1 MTQKDL
7 IISKLLELKKIYYA
21 NEDKKWNS
29 RAISMAIT
37 ALKKYDGPIISGTYL
52 NNELKGIGDKISKR
66 IDEILETGTLEEL
79 VSGFSPENTYLEN
92 MLSITGVGIVRAKKW
107 VTLGIKDIND
117 VKQAILDKKITTT
130 HHIDIGIKYY
140 EDLKLKIPR
149 AEIDTLKNMISAILK
164 IKFDICG
171 SYRRGALESG
181 DVDILISQND
191 GDLKKIVKKLQKNN
205 IIIDSLTTEGST
217 KFMGIYRIND
227 MSALA
232 PAPAPARRID
242 IRLVSPDSYYAALLY
257 FTGNKNFNIYLRQK
271 AIDNGYTLNE
281 YGLKF
286 NDELR
291 VLKSENE
298 IFEILNISVIDPEK
312 RT

>member
-1 MTQKDL
+1 
-7 IISKLLELKKIYYA
+7 
-21 NEDKKWNS
+21 
-29 RAISMAIT
+29 
-37 ALKKYDGPIISGTYL
+37 
-52 NNELKGIGDKISKR
+52 
-66 IDEILETGTLEEL
+66 
-79 VSGFSPENTYLEN
+79 
-92 MLSITGVGIVRAKKW
+92 
-107 VTLGIKDIND
+107 
-117 VKQAILDKKITTT
+117 
-130 HHIDIGIKYY
+130 
-140 EDLKLKIPR
+140 
-149 AEIDTLKNMISAILK
+149 MISAILK

-232 PAPAPARRID
+232 LALAPAPAPVPAPARRID

>member
-1 MTQKDL
+1 MKNIYILQLFIYKYIFIYLHIHSTVMAQKDL
-7 IISKLLELKKIYYA
+7 IISKLLELKKIYDVD
-21 NEDKKWNS
+21 EDKKWNS
-29 RAISMAIT
+29 RAISMAIAT
-37 ALKKYDGPIISGTYL
+37 LKKYDGPIISGSYL
-52 NNELKGIGDKISKR
+52 KNELKGIGEKISKR
-66 IDEILETGTLEEL
+66 IDEIVETGTLEEL
-79 VSGFSPENTYLEN
+79 ASGFSPENTYLEN
-92 MLSITGVGIVRAKKW
+92 MLSITGVGLVRAKKW
-107 VTLGIKDIND
+107 VNLGIKDIND

-149 AEIDTLKNMISAILK
+149 EEIDTLKNIISSILK

-191 GDLKKIVKKLQKNN
+191 GDLKKIVKTLQKHG

-227 MSALA
+227 MS
-232 PAPAPARRID
+232 RRID
-242 IRLVSPDSYYAALLY
+242 IRMVSPDSYYAAVLY
-257 FTGNKNFNIYLRQK
+257 FTGNKNFNVYLRQK

-281 YGLKF
+281 
-286 NDELR
+286 
-291 VLKSENE
+291 
-298 IFEILNISVIDPEK
+298 
-312 RT
+312 